1 MPKAAV
7 KKHLQMVI
15 SGLVGGWA
23 FDVNEDSIYQ
33 QNLPLFHFSGLLN
46 SCMAMGRGAQ
56 LILTPKFSA
65 SGAVEAM
72 KKHNSTHMTYI
83 GEVIR
88 FINQVPE
95 KDDDKGRDAAFFCN
109 RCNIFISKIP
119 LLGRSLEFL
128 TYIHIPE

>member
-95 KDDDKGRDAAFFCN
+95 KADDKVRDAPFFATDTTFLCQ
-109 RCNIFISKIP
+109 KIP
-119 LLGRSLEFL
+119 LLGRSLEFF
-128 TYIHIPE
+128 TYVHIPE

>member
-1 MPKAAV
+1 MSLITQISTSGTTGLPKAAV
-7 KKHLQMVI
+7 KKHIQMVL
-15 SGLVGGWA
+15 SGFVGGWA

-65 SGAVEAM
+65 SGSVEVM
-72 KKHNSTHMTYI
+72 KKYKSTHMTYI

-95 KDDDKGRDAAFFCN
+95 KDDDKDRDPL
-109 RCNIFISKIP
+109 SK
-119 LLGRSLEFL
+119 LQ
-128 TYIHIPE
+128 

>member
-1 MPKAAV
+1 
-7 KKHLQMVI
+7 MVL

-46 SCMAMGRGAQ
+46 SCLALGRGAQ

-65 SGAVEAM
+65 SGSVEVM
-72 KKHNSTHMTYI
+72 KKYKSTHMTYI

-95 KDDDKGRDAAFFCN
+95 RDDDKDWDSAIR
-109 RCNIFISKIP
+109 
-119 LLGRSLEFL
+119 
-128 TYIHIPE
+128 IHRFW